1 MNTTTD
7 RSSSIRE
14 TASPTS
20 SPSRRVGDTTL
31 GTCRHVC
38 AFFRTL
44 DEHYRVLLPFIE
56 EGFAKRER
64 AFHIVNPVL
73 RDDHRRRLT
82 AAGIDVPDAEN
93 RGQLIVRDWRDTYR
107 REGRFDQQLMLATLE
122 GALKDS
128 IQSGFPMSRLI
139 CNMEWAAEDGPAVDD
154 LLEYETRFNTV
165 LADYPD
171 PVICTYD
178 LSKFRADFVVDVMR
192 THPMIII
199 GGILQP
205 NPFFVPPDEL
215 LRELRSR
222 QSPHP
227 SAPPFAS

>member
-1 MNTTTD
+1 MT
-7 RSSSIRE
+7 SAEPIRV
-14 TASPTS
+14 S
-20 SPSRRVGDTTL
+20 DTTF
-31 GTCRHVC
+31 GKCRHVC

-56 EGFAKRER
+56 EGFGRGER
-64 AFHIVNPVL
+64 AFHIVNPVR

-82 AAGIDVPDAEN
+82 SVGIDVPDAEN
-93 RGQLIVRDWRDTYR
+93 KGQLILRDWRDTYH
-107 REGRFDQQLMLATLE
+107 REGRFDPQLMLATLE
-122 GALKDS
+122 GALRDS

-139 CNMEWAAEDGPAVDD
+139 CNMEWAAENRPAVND
-154 LLEYETRFNTV
+154 LLEYEMRFNYV
-165 LADYPD
+165 SAKYPD

-178 LSKFRADFVVDVMR
+178 LSKFRADFVIDVMR

-205 NPFFVPPDEL
+205 NPFFVPPDEF

-222 QSPHP
+222 
-227 SAPPFAS
+227 

>member
-1 MNTTTD
+1 MNRTTD
-7 RSSSIRE
+7 RSSTPE
-14 TASPTS
+14 TASTTS
-20 SPSRRVGDTTL
+20 SKSILVNDTTL
-31 GTCRHVC
+31 GKCLHVC

-56 EGFAKRER
+56 EGFAKSER

-139 CNMEWAAEDGPAVDD
+139 CNMEWAAEDRPAVDD
-154 LLEYETRFNTV
+154 LLEYETRFNYV
-165 LADYPD
+165 LVNYPD

-199 GGILQP
+199 GGILQA
-205 NPFFVPPDEL
+205 NPFFVPPDEF

-222 QSPHP
+222 QTTRT
-227 SAPPFAS
+227 SAPTFAS